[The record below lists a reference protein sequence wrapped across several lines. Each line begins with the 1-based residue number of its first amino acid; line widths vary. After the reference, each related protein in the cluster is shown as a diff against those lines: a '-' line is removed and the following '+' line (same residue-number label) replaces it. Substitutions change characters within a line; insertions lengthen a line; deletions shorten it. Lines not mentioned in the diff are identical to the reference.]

1 MELRQIRYFQRVAA
15 ELSFTR
21 AAKAL
26 HMAQPPL
33 SRQIKMLEEEIG
45 VSLFERA
52 GRGIRLTDAGRYFL
66 DQTDLMMR
74 KLSETVQ
81 ATQRIGRQEK
91 RRFGVGFVPSVLYG
105 YMPGF
110 IRRLRMLDP
119 NVEISLAEMIT
130 LQQFEAL
137 KTGRIDIGIG
147 RILLTDPEI
156 ERLVLW
162 DERLIAAVPRESGL
176 ASRSG
181 LTVEHILS
189 ETLILYPARPRP
201 SYADHV
207 LDIFQRKGAAPE
219 RVKEVNELQT
229 AVGLVAAGVGIA
241 IVPESVQGLFR
252 DEVVYVPI
260 VEPGFSSPIMLSWR
274 KNDRSEFLQATLAL
288 ARGVSPHSGSDPV
301 VS

>member
-21 AAKAL
+21 AAEAL

-45 VSLFERA
+45 VELFERV
-52 GRGIRLTDAGRYFL
+52 GRGIRLTEAGRYFL
-66 DQTDLMMR
+66 DQTDLMLQ

-81 ATQRIGRQEK
+81 ATQRIGRGEK
-91 RRFGVGFVPSVLYG
+91 RRVGLGFVPSVLYG

-110 IRRLRMLDP
+110 IRQLRELDQ
-119 NVEISLAEMIT
+119 NIEISLVEMIT

-147 RILLTDPEI
+147 RILLSDPEI

-162 DERLIAAVPRESGL
+162 EERLIVAMPKEHHLAKCASLSVEQIIAES
-176 ASRSG
+176 
-181 LTVEHILS
+181 
-189 ETLILYPARPRP
+189 LILYPARPRP

-207 LDIFQRKGAAPE
+207 LDIFRRQGAVPE
-219 RVKEVNELQT
+219 HIQEVNELQT
-229 AVGLVAAGVGIA
+229 ALGLVAAGIGLA
-241 IVPESVQGLFR
+241 IVPESVEGLFSK
-252 DEVVYVPI
+252 DVKYVSLTS
-260 VEPGFSSPIMLSWR
+260 PGCTSPIMLSWR
-274 KNDRSEFLQATLAL
+274 KNDQSDFLQSALAL
-288 ARGVSPHSGSDPV
+288 ARAAPLSQ
-301 VS
+301 